1 VGRLRPP
8 NGPSVRGG
16 EAWRPGQPVGAVA
29 ETSPCATGTESARID
44 GFQSLARPTAGH
56 ALPARGCHLAG
67 SSPGSGGGYRL
78 PRTCPEW
85 PVYPSRASARCTYPE
100 AGHRPDNADCA
111 AAHEPKVRDQAL
123 DAIDEPSPASA
134 LTPRR
139 PSGSSSRAATRL
151 EEPRRV
157 RQRRRSRWL
166 VACVR
171 APPGAPL
178 SPRNLRARQDHTHV
192 DQPATEAP
200 VAARDEGPGRGRR
213 EIARRRHGL
222 ARQERRMPTG
232 HNALTRC
239 TNWAEEPLPLGR
251 RDRDH
256 RRLAGG
262 IRARRRR
269 RTR

>member
-1 VGRLRPP
+1 VRQGRSRREPTCSSRWLDRPQDTRYRLADAILRVPHPGQEAGTDSHGLAP
-8 NGPSVRGG
+8 NGRCIQAGPPPDARTQ
-16 EAWRPGQPVGAVA
+16 RPG
-29 ETSPCATGTESARID
+29 TGLTT
-44 GFQSLARPTAGH
+44 PTAP
-56 ALPARGCHLAG
+56 LPMSQRSATRPL
-67 SSPGSGGGYRL
+67 
-78 PRTCPEW
+78 T
-85 PVYPSRASARCTYPE
+85 PSTR
-100 AGHRPDNADCA
+100 
-111 AAHEPKVRDQAL
+111 
-123 DAIDEPSPASA
+123 PSPASA

-139 PSGSSSRAATRL
+139 PRGSSSRAATRL

-239 TNWAEEPLPLGR
+239 TNWAEEPLPLGG